1 LIQQALKNMS
11 SVLPQPKDSGDQL
24 SAKLTLAALAAGFLL
39 LLVPTVLTLSSQIW
53 QTDEQGHGPIIGAV
67 SLWLMWRR
75 RQEVIDAPYQPAN
88 WLGGLMFVVAMVLY
102 AMGRSQQIIQ
112 GEVLGL
118 IVAGAALLLLLRGT
132 QALRV
137 VAFPLIF
144 LLFLVPLPGVLVQ
157 AITIP
162 LKTAV
167 SYVAE
172 ALLHTAGYPIARTGV
187 ILSVGPYQLLV
198 ADACAGLNSLF
209 TLEALGLLYLN
220 LLGYTSKMRNLLLA
234 ILVVPI
240 SFIANVVRV
249 IILILV
255 TYHFGDEAGQGFVHT
270 FAGMVLFAVGL
281 AMMLVTDGIVGRFLG
296 EQHGVRQK

>member
-1 LIQQALKNMS
+1 MS
-11 SVLPQPKDSGDQL
+11 SVMPQPVTGDQTMT
-24 SAKLTLAALAAGFLL
+24 AKLVLAALVAGFLL
-39 LLVPTVLTLSSQIW
+39 LLVPTVLSLSRQIW

-67 SLWLMWRR
+67 SLWLMWQRR
-75 RQEVIDAPYQPAN
+75 AAVMATPYRPATF
-88 WLGGLMFVVAMVLY
+88 LGGVLFAVAMALY
-102 AMGRSQQIIQ
+102 AMGRSQQVMQ
-112 GEVLGL
+112 GEVLGIIL
-118 IVAGAALLLLLRGT
+118 AGAALLLLLRGV

-137 VAFPLIF
+137 VAFPLLF
-144 LLFLVPLPGVLVQ
+144 LVFLVPLPGVLVQ

-172 ALLHTAGYPIARTGV
+172 ALLHWAGYPIARTGV

-220 LLGYTSKMRNLLLA
+220 LLGYTSKLRNVLLA

-270 FAGMVLFAVGL
+270 FAGMVLFVVGL
-281 AMMLVTDGIVGRFLG
+281 AMMLVTDSVVGRFLG
-296 EQHGVRQK
+296 VVHRKKRQSS